1 MTLPLVMDFSG
12 AKLALFIGADLV
24 VIRRDDKPD
33 IPYPGHWDLPGGGR
47 EGDESPVDCA
57 LRETHEELGLRLS
70 PGDVVWSMSYL
81 RPVRGMVW
89 FFVAHMPEALAQD
102 IRLGQEGQEWR
113 LMSPED
119 YMSDALAVPHFAQ
132 RLRDYFNPAG
142 PAAGGFRKIA

>member
-1 MTLPLVMDFSG
+1 MDFSG

-57 LRETHEELGLRLS
+57 LRETHEELGLLLS
-70 PGDVVWSMSYL
+70 PSDLVWSMSYL

-89 FFVAHMPEALAQD
+89 FFVAHMPAALAQD

-113 LMSPED
+113 LMSAED

-132 RLRDYFNPAG
+132 RLRDYLDPEG

>member
-1 MTLPLVMDFSG
+1 MDFSG
-12 AKLALFIGADLV
+12 AKLALFIGADLA

-57 LRETHEELGLRLS
+57 LRETQEELGLQLS
-70 PGDVVWSMSYL
+70 PSDVVWSMSYP

-89 FFVAHMPEALAQD
+89 FFVAHMPEATARD
-102 IRLGQEGQEWR
+102 IRLGREGQEWR

-142 PAAGGFRKIA
+142 PAAGGFRKTA